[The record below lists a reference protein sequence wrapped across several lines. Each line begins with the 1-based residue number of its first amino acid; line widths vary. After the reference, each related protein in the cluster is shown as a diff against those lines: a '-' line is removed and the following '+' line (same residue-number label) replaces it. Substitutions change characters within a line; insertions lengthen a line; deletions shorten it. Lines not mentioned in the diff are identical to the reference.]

1 MFIMLITTC
10 VIAKDIKTFNH
21 DELLSEYER
30 SDEEYQKYVNEGLPY
45 RIKYQDYNTGKIT
58 FEYFNCDASE
68 YENETVA
75 KTKST
80 KKKSSKKNKKKVE
93 VENNVSSSID
103 NEKMKYLESI
113 RNQNDEEKNVGWVE
127 FNGAWYYQDESGNNK
142 SGWQYIGDKWYYF
155 DPETFIMVTGLK
167 EIDGKKYYFEPDGHM
182 FKDGLTITIDGKLYG
197 CYMDTGSLTE
207 LKSNPFL
214 NNGSSSL
221 GSSNSNNSGSYS
233 SSLNN
238 QAKDV
243 IRSTYTGTFG
253 NVLFS
258 FHSQCMDLQ
267 VQMTNA
273 SIKSGYAYA
282 LESMA
287 RSGLSTAQS
296 LVPVNSKDA
305 GEIAF
310 AISAFNNYIKQAQ
323 QNK

>member
-1 MFIMLITTC
+1 MNFIKKLILINMFIMLITTC

-155 DPETFIMVTGLK
+155 YDNM
-167 EIDGKKYYFEPDGHM
+167 
-182 FKDGLTITIDGKLYG
+182 
-197 CYMDTGSLTE
+197 S
-207 LKSNPFL
+207 
-214 NNGSSSL
+214 
-221 GSSNSNNSGSYS
+221 
-233 SSLNN
+233 
-238 QAKDV
+238 
-243 IRSTYTGTFG
+243 
-253 NVLFS
+253 
-258 FHSQCMDLQ
+258 
-267 VQMTNA
+267 
-273 SIKSGYAYA
+273 
-282 LESMA
+282 
-287 RSGLSTAQS
+287 
-296 LVPVNSKDA
+296 
-305 GEIAF
+305 
-310 AISAFNNYIKQAQ
+310 
-323 QNK
+323 